1 MNKKALII
9 GIAGQDGAFL
19 AKYLLEKNYIVYGTS
34 RDAEMSSFT
43 SLNKLDIKH
52 KIKLISMSLVDFRSV
67 IQTFMEIRPD
77 EVYNLAGQTSVNLSF
92 KLPVETLE
100 SISLGTL
107 NILEV
112 LRLFKSDTKFYNAS
126 SSECFGNTYGSLATE
141 TTPFRPKSP
150 YGVAKA
156 SAFWQVE
163 NYRQAYNLFVASGIL
178 FNHESYLRPQR
189 FVTQKIISS
198 VCDIANKKLDFL
210 EIGNINIE
218 RDWGW
223 APEYVVAMH
232 AILQHDSPE
241 DFIIATGKSITLEL
255 FIKTCFEYFGLNYI
269 NYIKVNKDLYRPT
282 DILVSRAD
290 TSKATKILHW
300 SAKTDVFGVIEKM
313 IEYNLK
319 NKILR

>member
-1 MNKKALII
+1 MKKKALII
-9 GIAGQDGAFL
+9 GISGQDGAFL
-19 AKYLLEKNYIVYGTS
+19 AKYLIENNYTVYGTS
-34 RDAEMSSFT
+34 RDAEMSIFN
-43 SLNKLDIKH
+43 SL
-52 KIKLISMSLVDFRSV
+52 IKLGIKDKINLLSMSLVDFRSV
-67 IQTFMEIRPD
+67 IQIFMEIKPD

-126 SSECFGNTYGSLATE
+126 SSECFGNTYGNLANE
-141 TTPFRPKSP
+141 ATPFRPKSP

-163 NYRQAYNLFVASGIL
+163 NYRQAYNLFAASGIL

-189 FVTQKIISS
+189 FVTQKIISN
-198 VCDIANKKLDFL
+198 VCDIANKKIDFL

-232 AILQHDSPE
+232 AILQHDTPE
-241 DFIIATGKSITLEL
+241 DYIIATGKSITLEM
-255 FIKTCFEYFGLNYI
+255 FIKTCFEYFGLNYVDH
-269 NYIKVNKDLYRPT
+269 IKVNKDLYRPT

-290 TSKATKILHW
+290 PSKAASILNW
-300 SAKTDVFGVIEKM
+300 KAKTDVFEVINKM

-319 NKILR
+319 NIKNR

>member
-9 GIAGQDGAFL
+9 GISGQDGAFL
-19 AKYLLEKNYIVYGTS
+19 AKYLIENNYTVYGTS
-34 RDAEMSSFT
+34 RDAEMSTFH
-43 SLNKLDIKH
+43 SLIKLGIKD

-67 IQTFMEIRPD
+67 IQTFMEIKPD

-126 SSECFGNTYGSLATE
+126 SSECFGNTYGNFANE
-141 TTPFRPKSP
+141 NTPFRPKSP

-163 NYRQAYNLFVASGIL
+163 NYRQAYNLFVSSGIL
-178 FNHESYLRPQR
+178 FNHESYLRPHR
-189 FVTQKIISS
+189 FVTQKIIST
-198 VCDIANKKLDFL
+198 VCDIANKKSDFL

-232 AILQHDSPE
+232 AILQKDKPE
-241 DFIIATGKSITLEL
+241 DYIIATGKSITLET

-269 NYIKVNKDLYRPT
+269 NHIKVNQEFYRPT

-290 TSKATKILHW
+290 PSKAANNLNWK
-300 SAKTDVFGVIEKM
+300 AKTDVFGVINKM

-319 NKILR
+319 KNTDN

>member
-1 MNKKALII
+1 MRKKALII
-9 GIAGQDGAFL
+9 GISGQDGAFL
-19 AKYLLEKNYIVYGTS
+19 AKYLIDKDYIVYGTS
-34 RDAEMSSFT
+34 RDAEMSSFN
-43 SLNKLDIKH
+43 SLVKLGIKDQ
-52 KIKLISMSLVDFRSV
+52 IILLSMSLVDFRSV
-67 IQTFMEIRPD
+67 IQIFMEIKPH

-112 LRLFKSDTKFYNAS
+112 LRLLKTDTKLYNAS
-126 SSECFGNTYGSLATE
+126 SSECFGNTDGIFADE
-141 TTPFRPKSP
+141 TTPFKPKSP

-163 NYRQAYNLFVASGIL
+163 NYRQAYNLYAASGIL

-189 FVTQKIISS
+189 FVTQKIISN
-198 VCDIANKKLDFL
+198 VCDIANKKKEFF

-223 APEYVVAMH
+223 APEYVEAMH
-232 AILQHDSPE
+232 AILQQDSPQ
-241 DFIIATGKSITLEL
+241 DYIIATGKSITLET
-255 FIKTCFEYFGLNYI
+255 FIKTCFEYFGLNYK
-269 NYIKVNKDLYRPT
+269 NHIKLNEDLFRPT

-290 TSKATKILHW
+290 PTKASKNLNW
-300 SAKTDVFGVIEKM
+300 FAKTDVFGVIAKM
-313 IEYNLK
+313 IEYKLN
-319 NKILR
+319 NKISL